1 MNSLSQTKVNNPYLS
16 EKVLNR
22 KPLGRHITKG
32 NFDEINGGPDLEAIQ
47 LTQENPEI
55 YSFETEFDDEFDHW
69 TEHDFLEQ
77 HAAFQHDF
85 RTLNPDAP
93 ITSNLLGPGNE
104 VFDLVCD
111 SDKEIDKLRK
121 EFEQNLKISTFSPT
135 EPKTE
140 SESNFEEILQS
151 FQDSCA
157 RFGSF
162 TEQCLDWKIIVP
174 FIFLLQIFSISLL
187 YFVGNLIVIATVKL
201 GFFLVHQFKS
211 QKNPIKPESNVTKSV
226 SENLKMGKDMLLR
239 AFQNEDGKILSDSKS
254 DLDVKMV
261 SVSSDTSL
269 SSKAFVQGSLKS
281 VNFPKPP
288 PSVMSETEL
297 EVPVYDKRAYLNVT
311 FNKCVSINALL
322 DIGATSNSCNSSI
335 LNQIESNLGYKV
347 PRLKRKFPVYS
358 FGHSNP
364 QEQECVVLDIEVES
378 ADGSISAKRVPF
390 LVNEADSKVMAL
402 LGTSI
407 LNHWGATIDL
417 GKTKTIVSFKSVG
430 SSESSSRYSA
440 DRKSIKVVTSN
451 KVTMF
456 PMETRVIKA
465 KIDGNFNPE
474 FKEFICNPDFGE
486 DSGIASNSFLFE
498 KGGNEVMIS
507 ATNVADTPI
516 TIDSDFPIGEVSV
529 FDQNA
534 FSYDKSIEGLIE
546 KAHFVK
552 SLPRREIKCYCD
564 FKVDRSVPIIIFTD
578 EYNISPHFNQL
589 TAGDLS
595 LREYK
600 DMKSYRIEDQHII
613 YIKPR
618 NGAYPFSWIDLSKRI
633 KTEVR
638 VVLSFRQELTSKEKQ
653 FLDKLSKKDIFIQ
666 LYFVKNIS
674 CNNCGSL
681 ANRYDPH
688 LFRNIDGYKIFLIK
702 GKTQVYDFQRLK
714 DVDSPMIEMKIGFY
728 CFLKCY
734 RSQGKLIIF
743 VHFTNWHDRLHK
755 FRVENTVYTLYAHLR
770 ILRIPQKGVILT
782 SWDDM
787 SSFDSRQIK
796 EALSRV
802 EPWEKSSEFK
812 IEEVKSPLHL
822 APFIISKCGCDSCVA
837 IISFKNCPVVKAV
850 MVFSGKLENLDNSTR
865 IRSYSSGNYMQHK
878 SNQLNDRFDK
888 VGMKLLEVMESKV
901 DKILGSKDISSELS
915 SVKNSSTSSSSS
927 TIPHPDDQP
936 DWHGQEEIKEAMNQY
951 CGEFDENSIMRDR
964 HVPKPWRD
972 MLPEDS
978 LDRLGSDL
986 KKETVRILDRF
997 NDMFSHNKL
1006 SWRYMRNIEPLDLE
1020 FIHDNPVVARPMQM
1034 SPIKDRILTAK
1045 ITNLIEQDLV
1055 KIIDHDK
1062 HYVTNIS
1069 NIFLVPHN
1077 SQCKR
1082 DEITGKHDPNQ
1093 IDDIDE
1099 TKFRAVV
1106 DLRPTNATIKNPKQ
1120 LDYII
1125 ESTTELLN
1133 RMAPFSAFIL
1143 MDISSAYRSY
1153 PVTERTARRF
1163 CFRANTNSLR
1173 NKLLCFTS
1181 LPDGV
1186 SVAPSVFQKTFMSI
1200 LEPIQSNCLIWID
1213 DVLLMANSKSECLK
1227 IWEKALELLAAHNA
1241 LISLKKLVLLE
1252 DTFEYLGLQV
1262 TVTPDGPVTN
1272 APESKRE
1279 VFRRLEE
1286 PKDKPQIKRILGLCC
1301 FLDQH
1306 IPGLHHHIAPLTSEL
1321 KGAVPKPG
1329 KNEVVLNERQKRSF
1343 EKLKVV
1349 LDNIPN
1355 VFLFRYDRTAY
1366 LVSDASFTAAG
1377 AVLFQLNPDGK
1388 RLINGFYSKRFSTLV
1403 TCQKSSIFK
1412 EILALFFAINHFHRP
1427 YLMGAIKTVLIV
1439 DLSSIIGM
1447 LSATYDAVDPALSRL
1462 AFKLFNYNFCFQ
1474 LRHAPSNADI
1484 VMSDSLSRLHGEP
1497 ISASGLPIN
1506 QTKDAEQFFKDYK
1519 KKIPEKWLKGAIF
1532 SYQDMLEHLTS
1543 EILKDPKI
1551 SENVRQKRFKN
1562 LMQQIDE
1569 KWHPPIL
1576 EIVKDGKD
1584 TSTYETKPLN
1594 GKDVNVSV
1602 LQCKAPEQFVDIQ
1615 SAQPETSKKLSPPR
1629 TIKTLTIAHISK
1641 LQHEDEQCAKV
1652 IHHLM
1657 TVPFENQDKKFKK
1670 RFRLCNSNLL
1680 ITRKNP
1686 KRPWD
1691 EMNVRIYLPIP
1702 AAMYVLAYMHLVS
1715 AHLGQN
1721 YLAQYFAAT
1730 YRCFNMTKLVRIV
1743 VKSCSH
1749 CSIYEHK
1756 GVKYVKPGRLPR
1768 ASRPS
1773 ERCYMD
1779 ILQIPPGKLH
1789 NKTFK
1794 YILGLIDDF
1803 SGFLTL
1809 IPLKDQTTKTVLHE
1823 LGKLWSTVPPPS
1835 VIITDNAKYF
1845 LTPKFKEPLLGLGVK
1860 KVLTTSPNHSTSNSR
1875 IERAFKT
1882 VRRILFLNLSC
1893 FKRESHWDVFYSS
1906 ICQYNNTPSWRLAKY
1921 SNSRIPPTPMELFF
1935 SQPCEGDI
1943 LSQYLGHLSP
1953 FQQQKYHDTYKKII
1967 SDFEA
1972 DMQKKHELEIKHMQV
1987 SNAIAPG
1994 DIVMVMNPKRIHHE
2008 VEAKGKELYLRDL
2021 WEVVEINKAK
2031 ATLSPLFFKSRK
2043 SEKVYL
2049 DHLKKYEP
2057 QMMVQLLPEEMQDLM
2072 GHYHSP
2078 ELMKRTKRPPSIV
2091 ERRVQLRNFPELRN
2105 RIAPADNHSMPAIR
2119 GPLYEDDD
2127 FSDYDDPMFP
2137 KPGPEYTQ
2145 IKYDNQHLVLPEDPN
2160 LVPHGNAPNNQNVLD
2175 DVHDNNDH
2183 DEVPEP
2189 EGEVQDGDEDDLQNL
2204 GAPALPIEDPFKT
2217 PENTRARP
2225 DEFETASFHKHKFGE
2240 VPNARQN
2247 QRVTFSPKSTMRLYK
2262 PSNLESPKKGNF
2274 SERLKNKIFG
2284 DFKARQAAKAAAK
2297 AAASPKDFKQ
2307 LAKAGPSILKPF
2319 APQFES
2325 SPTNPAY
2332 QYLEGNAWNQ
2342 FSPIGQ
2348 LQNQN
2353 NYRLDSSSPNN
2364 SRFQTPQGSLEMSR
2378 IHDSGN
2384 HESFHTPIP
2393 EYRPLRRPFSSEN
2406 PNLSHKNDLSPSK
2419 RTNENSYRN
2428 TGASPKL
2435 RNQQRPSSSPQN
2447 VQQPLPQSTHV
2458 SRPTNQ
2464 TLNQDMDDLAEGFG
2478 KFSVNSPNSKN
2489 TRTTPKTSN
2498 PFASSRAS
2506 NTSKKT
2512 TKDSQKKTKSPDQAN
2527 DPPKQSKYGRKYKK
2541 PNRLTY
2547 D

>member
-1 MNSLSQTKVNNPYLS
+1 MSSISQAKVNNPYLS

-32 NFDEINGGPDLEAIQ
+32 NFDEIDGGLDLEAIQ
-47 LTQENPEI
+47 LSHEIPEI
-55 YSFETEFDDEFDHW
+55 HSLETDFDEFDHW
-69 TEHDFLEQ
+69 NESDFAEQ
-77 HAAFQHDF
+77 HAAFQHNY
-85 RTLNPDAP
+85 RILNPDAP
-93 ITSNLLGPGNE
+93 ITQNLLGTGNE
-104 VFDLVCD
+104 VFDLVCEN
-111 SDKEIDKLRK
+111 DKEIEAMRK
-121 EFEQNLKISTFSPT
+121 EFEEKLNISTFSPT
-135 EPKTE
+135 EPETE
-140 SESNFEEILQS
+140 SQS
-151 FQDSCA
+151 KADDFVLSVQNSYENLGT
-157 RFGSF
+157 FM
-162 TEQCLDWKIIVP
+162 EQCFCLDWKIIIP
-174 FIFLLQIFSISLL
+174 FIFLLQIFSVSILHFL
-187 YFVGNLIVIATVKL
+187 GNLLLIALIKM
-201 GFFLVHQFKS
+201 GYFFVFYFKT
-211 QKNPIKPESNVTKSV
+211 QKNDKINENTVVKSV
-226 SENLKMGKDMLLR
+226 TENVKIGKEMLLK
-239 AFQNEDGKILSDSKS
+239 AFQNEDGKILADSKS
-254 DLDVKMV
+254 DLDVKLV
-261 SVSSDTSL
+261 SVSSETSL
-269 SSKAFVQGSLKS
+269 SSKAFVQGTLKS
-281 VNFPKPP
+281 IKFPKPP

-311 FNKCVSINALL
+311 FNNAVSINALL

-335 LNQIESNLGYKV
+335 IKQIESKLGYKL
-347 PRLKRKFPVYS
+347 PRLKKKFPVYS
-358 FGHSNP
+358 FGHSAP
-364 QEQECVVLDIEVES
+364 QEQECVILDIEV
-378 ADGSISAKRVPF
+378 DGLISAKRVPF
-390 LVNEADSKVMAL
+390 LVNEAQSKVLAL

-407 LNHWGATIDL
+407 LNHWGATISL
-417 GKTKTIVSFKSVG
+417 GKTKTIVSFKAIG
-430 SSESSSRYSA
+430 SSESNSRFSS
-440 DRKSIKVVTSN
+440 DRKSIEVVTSD
-451 KVTMF
+451 KVTMY
-456 PMETRVIKA
+456 PLETKVIKA
-465 KIDGNFNPE
+465 KLDGTFNPE
-474 FKEFICNPDFGE
+474 FKEFICNPDFGK
-486 DSGIASNSFLFE
+486 DSGIESHSFLFE
-498 KGGNEVMIS
+498 KRGNEVLIS

-529 FDQNA
+529 FDKNA
-534 FSYDKSIEGLIE
+534 FSYDNSVEGLIE
-546 KAHFVK
+546 KAQFVQG
-552 SLPRREIKCYCD
+552 LPRREIQCYCD
-564 FKVDRSVPIIIFTD
+564 FRRDRSVPIIIFCD
-578 EYNISPHFNQL
+578 EYNVSPHFHQL
-589 TAGDLS
+589 TAGDLP
-595 LREYK
+595 LKDYK
-600 DMKSYRIEDQHII
+600 DMKSYRIDDQHII
-613 YIKPR
+613 HVKPR
-618 NGAYPFSWIDLSKRI
+618 NGSYPFSWDDLSKRI

-666 LYFVKNIS
+666 LYFLKNIS
-674 CNNCGSL
+674 CKRCASL

-702 GKTQVYDFQRLK
+702 GKYQVVDFQRLK
-714 DVDSPMIEMKIGFY
+714 DVDSPMIEFEIGLY

-743 VHFTNWHDRLHK
+743 IHFTNWHDKLHK
-755 FRVENTVYTLYAHLR
+755 YRVENIVYILFAHLR
-770 ILRIPQKGVILT
+770 ILKIPQTGVILT
-782 SWDDM
+782 SWDNM
-787 SSFDSRQIK
+787 VCFDSRQII
-796 EALSRV
+796 EALARV

-812 IEEVKSPLHL
+812 IEEVKSEVHI
-822 APFIISKCGCDSCVA
+822 APFQISRCGCDSCVA
-837 IISFKNCPVVKAV
+837 IDSFKLCPVVKAV
-850 MVFSGKLENLDNSTR
+850 MVFSGKLENLENSTR
-865 IRSYSSGNYMQHK
+865 IRSYSSKNYSRPK
-878 SNQLNDRFDK
+878 SYPVNNRFDK
-888 VGMKLLEVMESKV
+888 VGMHLLEIMESKI
-901 DKILGSKDISSELS
+901 DKFLEDKEKLSDISS
-915 SVKNSSTSSSSS
+915 KNSSTHK
-927 TIPHPDDQP
+927 TPHPDDQP
-936 DWHGQEEIKEAMNQY
+936 DWHGQEEVKEAMNSY
-951 CGEFDENSIMRDR
+951 CGEFDEESILKDR
-964 HVPKPWRD
+964 HVPKPWRN
-972 MLPEDS
+972 MLSEDS
-978 LDRLGSDL
+978 LDRLGPDI
-986 KKETVRILDRF
+986 KKETVRILDKY

-1006 SWRYMRNIEPLDLE
+1006 SWRYMRNIDPLDLE
-1020 FIHDNPVVARPMQM
+1020 FIHDSPVVARPMQM

-1055 KIIDHDK
+1055 KIVDHDK
-1062 HYVTNIS
+1062 DYVTNIS

-1093 IDDIDE
+1093 IENIDE
-1099 TKFRAVV
+1099 SKFRAVV
-1106 DLRPTNATIKNPKQ
+1106 DLRPTNATIKNPTA
-1120 LDYII
+1120 LNYVI

-1186 SVAPSVFQKTFMSI
+1186 SVAPSVFQKTFMTI
-1200 LEPIQSNCLIWID
+1200 LEPIQKNCLVWID
-1213 DVLLMANSKSECLK
+1213 DVLLMANSKAECLRV
-1227 IWEKALELLAAHNA
+1227 WEKALELLAAHNA

-1355 VFLFRYDRTAY
+1355 VHMFRYDRTAY
-1366 LVSDASFTAAG
+1366 LVSDASFSAAG
-1377 AVLFQLNPDGK
+1377 AVLFQLNPNGK

-1427 YLMGAIKTVLIV
+1427 YLMGAVKTVLIV

-1497 ISASGLPIN
+1497 ISATGLPIN
-1506 QTKDAEQFFKDYK
+1506 QTKDAEQFFKEYK
-1519 KKIPEKWLKGAIF
+1519 SKIPDKWLKGAVF

-1576 EIVKDGKD
+1576 EIVRDGKE
-1584 TSTYETKPLN
+1584 TSTYETKPLK

-1615 SAQPETSKKLSPPR
+1615 SVQPDQSKKLSPPR

-1652 IHHLM
+1652 INHLL
-1657 TVPFENQDKKFKK
+1657 TIPFENQDKKFKK
-1670 RFRLCNSNLL
+1670 RFRLVNSNLL

-1686 KRPWD
+1686 KKPWD

-1721 YLAQYFAAT
+1721 YLAQYFAST

-1756 GVKYVKPGRLPR
+1756 GIKYVKPGRLPR
-1768 ASRPS
+1768 ATRPS

-1794 YILGLIDDF
+1794 YVLGLIDDF

-1823 LGKLWSTVPPPS
+1823 LGKLWSTVPPPT
-1835 VIITDNAKYF
+1835 VVITDNAKYF
-1845 LTPKFKEPLLGLGVK
+1845 LTPKFKEPLLGLGIK

-1921 SNSRIPPTPMELFF
+1921 SNSRVPPTPMELFF

-1953 FQQQKYHDTYKKII
+1953 QKQQKYHETYRKII
-1967 SDFEA
+1967 SDFDEE
-1972 DMQKKHELEIKHMQV
+1972 MQKKHELEIKHMQV
-1987 SNAIAPG
+1987 SNAISPG

-2021 WEVVEINKAK
+2021 WEVIEINKAK

-2043 SEKVYL
+2043 CEKVYL

-2057 QMMVQLLPEEMQDLM
+2057 QMLVQLLPEEMQDLM
-2072 GHYHSP
+2072 GHYHNP
-2078 ELMKRTKRPPSIV
+2078 EMIKRTKRPPSIV
-2091 ERRVQLRNFPELRN
+2091 ERRVHLRNFPELRN
-2105 RIAPADNHSMPAIR
+2105 RIAPEDNHSLPAIR

-2127 FSDYDDPMFP
+2127 FSDYDDPFFP
-2137 KPGPEYTQ
+2137 RPGPEYTQ
-2145 IKYDNQHLVLPEDPN
+2145 IKYSHNNLVIPEDPN
-2160 LVPHGNAPNNQNVLD
+2160 LVPHGNAPGNPDVPDDEHEDLQND
-2175 DVHDNNDH
+2175 NDH
-2183 DEVPEP
+2183 NEAPDA
-2189 EGEVQDGDEDDLQNL
+2189 EGEMHDDGIEDDLQNL
-2204 GAPALPIEDPFKT
+2204 GAPALPIGDQFQT
-2217 PENTRARP
+2217 PENKGPRP

-2240 VPNARQN
+2240 MPKPRQG
-2247 QRVTFSPKSTMRLYK
+2247 QRVTFNNQGTMRFYK
-2262 PSNLESPKKGNF
+2262 PTEVASEPKKGNLK
-2274 SERLKNKIFG
+2274 ERLREKIFG
-2284 DFKARQAAKAAAK
+2284 DLKARQAAKAAAAAK
-2297 AAASPKDFKQ
+2297 AASPNDFKQ

-2319 APQFES
+2319 APKFES
-2325 SPTNPAY
+2325 SPSNPAY
-2332 QYLEGNAWNQ
+2332 QYEEGNTWNQ
-2342 FSPIGQ
+2342 FSPIAQVSDRG
-2348 LQNQN
+2348 
-2353 NYRLDSSSPNN
+2353 NYRHNSSTPNN
-2364 SRFQTPQGSLEMSR
+2364 SRYLTPQGSFDRSR
-2378 IHDSGN
+2378 TFNSGIG
-2384 HESFHTPIP
+2384 ESFHTPIP
-2393 EYRPLRRPFSSEN
+2393 EYTPLRRPLSSG
-2406 PNLSHKNDLSPSK
+2406 NLTHRNDLSPNR

-2435 RNQQRPSSSPQN
+2435 RNQPSPRVSPSSQIVPNTSSEQTPSPRRSSN
-2447 VQQPLPQSTHV
+2447 TD
-2458 SRPTNQ
+2458 N
-2464 TLNQDMDDLAEGFG
+2464 DLDGLVEGFG
-2478 KFSVNSPNSKN
+2478 RFSFNSPNSRDANAN
-2489 TRTTPKTSN
+2489 TPGPPPNSRPSKSN
-2498 PFASSRAS
+2498 QKASQNA
-2506 NTSKKT
+2506 
-2512 TKDSQKKTKSPDQAN
+2512 QKKNKSSAQAN
-2527 DPPKQSKYGRKYKK
+2527 EPPKQSKFGRKYKK
-2541 PNRLTY
+2541 PTRLTY
-2547 D
+2547 S